1 MLRWKLGDEVFWNGI
16 RSYIQNPVYAYGF
29 VRTPDFIS
37 KMEQTSGQSL
47 TEFFSDWYKG
57 QGYPNYQ
64 INATLLSNQ
73 VNLKVFQTSSHPSV
87 SFFEMPVPVR
97 IYGGGQDTLVVL
109 NHQLSGEEFNFT
121 VPFSPDSIRFDPD
134 REILAKSIVTY
145 TATSAKPLISLS
157 TISIQPNPISDH
169 MVIGGFQKKG
179 RFTIMDAMGRDIR
192 TYDNELS
199 SVSVSFQNL
208 PSGLYLVR
216 TENEDGQK
224 TLRILHE

>member
-1 MLRWKLGDEVFWNGI
+1 
-16 RSYIQNPVYAYGF
+16 
-29 VRTPDFIS
+29 
-37 KMEQTSGQSL
+37 
-47 TEFFSDWYKG
+47 
-57 QGYPNYQ
+57 
-64 INATLLSNQ
+64 LLSNQ

-87 SFFEMPVPVR
+87 SFFEMPVPIR
-97 IYGGGQDTLVVL
+97 IYGGGQDTLVIL
-109 NHQLSGEEFNFT
+109 NHLLSGEEFNFT

-134 REILAKSIVTY
+134 REILARSTVTY

-192 TYDNELS
+192 TYDNDLS

-224 TLRILHE
+224 TLRILRE